1 MADALE
7 LRLILWVSLDAE
19 TSGED
24 ELADGGAEAG
34 KEGVEG
40 LYQETG

>member
-7 LRLILWVSLDAE
+7 LRLILRVSLDAE

-24 ELADGGAEAG
+24 ELADGGAETG
-34 KEGVEG
+34 KKGVEG
-40 LYQETG
+40 LYQEIG